1 MADFEELLSE
11 EADERDQRLVCDLR
25 RIYRTDTQTVEH
37 LARIRH
43 RLLINDD
50 SSENDRESAQ
60 QHYMPPATQQ
70 IQSRTRNAK
79 QARFSVAGDRSWQ
92 RRLGVLAAVLFV
104 ALLVGSLLFVFNLA
118 RRSNEGAPGNTLHP
132 SKLAGGTGSLIS
144 LHMIDLT
151 TGWALSEHAVLR
163 TTDGGLQW
171 KNVTPPH
178 TLLTRKSIADFLTA
192 SLAWVTIPQ
201 TNGTTTRVLW
211 TADGGHTWQQ
221 STVQATFLKQ
231 ITFIDS
237 QHGWILAGW
246 GATGGAAEAVG
257 VFRTSDGGKTWSN
270 VSNALPAS
278 TDIPPPGHLPYGGR
292 KSGIHFLNTSTGWIT
307 GTAVVND
314 LFWLFVSHDG
324 GATWNQQLLSLPP
337 GVPSAQLS
345 FNSPTF
351 FSDTDGVLP
360 IIFSDLITGRGI
372 ATDIYVTHDGGA
384 TWKSTM
390 LLPTAFGTIDFVDMQ
405 HGWATDGLALYTT
418 SDGGQH
424 WAKLS
429 PGANFKQITYLSFV
443 SSTTGWAIGGQSN
456 TSSFLL
462 RTADGGKTWT
472 PIPFSIS

>member
-1 MADFEELLSE
+1 MADFEKLLPE
-11 EADERDQRLVCDLR
+11 EADERDQRLVRDLR
-25 RIYRTDTQTVEH
+25 RIYRTDAQTVEH

-43 RLLINDD
+43 RLLINDE
-50 SSENDRESAQ
+50 SSVNYGAR
-60 QHYMPPATQQ
+60 QHYTPTTIQQ
-70 IQSRTRNAK
+70 IQSGTRNAN
-79 QARFSVAGDRSWQ
+79 QTRFSVAGEKVWQ
-92 RRLGVLAAVLFV
+92 GRLGVLAAVLLV
-104 ALLVGSLLFVFNLA
+104 ALLVGSLLFVFDLA
-118 RRSNEGAPGNTLHP
+118 RRSNEGATGNTSHP
-132 SKLAGGTGSLIS
+132 SKLAGGSGSLIS
-144 LHMIDLT
+144 IHMIDLT
-151 TGWALSEHAVLR
+151 TGWVLGEHVVLH
-163 TTDGGLQW
+163 TTDGGVQW

-178 TLLTRKSIADFLTA
+178 TVLTRESIADFLTA

-201 TNGTTTRVLW
+201 TGTTTRVFW
-211 TADGGHTWQQ
+211 TADGGQTWQQ

-372 ATDIYVTHDGGA
+372 ATDIYVTHNGGA

-390 LLPTAFGTIDFVDMQ
+390 PLPTAFGTIDFVDMQ
-405 HGWATDGLALYTT
+405 HGWVTDGLALYTT

-429 PGANFKQITYLSFV
+429 PGANFKQVTGLSFV

-456 TSSFLL
+456 TSSILL
-462 RTADGGKTWT
+462 KTTDGGTTWT
-472 PIPFSIS
+472 SLPF

>member
-1 MADFEELLSE
+1 MADFDKLLPE
-11 EADERDQRLVCDLR
+11 EADERDQLLVRDLR
-25 RIYRTDTQTVEH
+25 RIYRTDPQTVEH
-37 LARIRH
+37 PARIRH
-43 RLLINDD
+43 RLLINDE
-50 SSENDRESAQ
+50 SSVNGGERAR
-60 QHYMPPATQQ
+60 QHNTPAAIQQ
-70 IQSRTRNAK
+70 IRPGTRNAN
-79 QARFSVAGDRSWQ
+79 QTRFSIAGERVWQ
-92 RRLGVLAAVLFV
+92 GRLAMLAAVLLV
-104 ALLVGSLLFVFNLA
+104 ALLVGSLLFVFDLA
-118 RRSNEGAPGNTLHP
+118 RRSNEGAPGNTLHS

-151 TGWALSEHAVLR
+151 AGWALSERAVLR

-178 TLLTRKSIADFLTA
+178 TVLTRESIAAFLTA

-201 TNGTTTRVLW
+201 TNGTTTRVFW
-211 TADGGHTWQQ
+211 TADGGQTWQQ

-231 ITFIDS
+231 ITFTDS

-278 TDIPPPGHLPYGGR
+278 TDTPPPGHLPYGGR
-292 KSGIHFLNTSTGWIT
+292 KSGIHFLNTTTGWIT

-390 LLPTAFGTIDFVDMQ
+390 PLPTAFGTLDFVDMQ
-405 HGWATDGLALYTT
+405 HGWATDGMMLYST

-424 WAKLS
+424 WTKLS
-429 PGANFKQITYLSFV
+429 PGANFKQVTGLSFV
-443 SSTTGWAIGGQSN
+443 SSSTGWAIGGQSK
-456 TSSFLL
+456 TPSFLL
-462 RTADGGKTWT
+462 KTTDGGTTWT
-472 PIPFSIS
+472 SLPF